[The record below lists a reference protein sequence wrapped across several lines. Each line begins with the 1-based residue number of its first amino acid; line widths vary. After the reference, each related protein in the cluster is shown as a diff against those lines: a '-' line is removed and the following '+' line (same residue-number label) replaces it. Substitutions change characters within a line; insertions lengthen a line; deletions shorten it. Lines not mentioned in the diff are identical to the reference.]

1 MSHPLDSTMFM
12 AVAGIFIAGLALGA
26 FYFIALWKT
35 VQRLPAAQ
43 SPARLMF
50 GSFVARTGVVL
61 AGFYFIM
68 AGGRWELLA
77 AALTGF
83 IFMKIILTRR
93 LGFNKTAR
101 N

>member
-1 MSHPLDSTMFM
+1 MMNNPLDSTMLI

-43 SPARLMF
+43 SRARLMF
-50 GSFVARTGVVL
+50 GSFVVRMGVVM

-68 AGGRWELLA
+68 AGGRWELPA

-93 LGFNKTAR
+93 LGLNKAA
-101 N
+101 